1 MAPDTPETRQD
12 AATAALTAATLG
24 QGRQLDLLS
33 LALLLLALA
42 TLLLATT
49 GLTGHGLLGVS
60 VTAGLVQRYYAFR
73 CDLDAR
79 LFAHWAAC
87 WSGLWA
93 PDPQADLV
101 AFDHALTGVFGASEA
116 PTPPRPLAERVRG
129 ALRLLRHQSIALG
142 VQLSALLGA
151 ILWHLS
157 HTGSP

>member
-24 QGRQLDLLS
+24 QGRRLDLLS

-42 TLLLATT
+42 TLLLAAT
-49 GLTGHGLLGVS
+49 GLTERSLLGVS
-60 VTAGLVQRYYAFR
+60 VAAGLVQRYYATR

-87 WSGLWA
+87 WSSLWA

-101 AFDHALTGVFGASEA
+101 AFDQALTSVFGAEDA
-116 PTPPRPLAERVRG
+116 PIPPRPLADRVRG
-129 ALRLLRHQSIALG
+129 ALRLLRHQSIALAI
-142 VQLSALLGA
+142 QLAA
-151 ILWHLS
+151 ILGTLLSHLS
-157 HTGSP
+157 QTGST

>member
-42 TLLLATT
+42 ALLLAAT
-49 GLTGHGLLGVS
+49 GLTGRSLLGFS
-60 VTAGLVQRYYAFR
+60 VAAGLVERYYAFR
-73 CDLDAR
+73 SDLDAR

-93 PDPQADLV
+93 PDPQADLA
-101 AFDHALTGVFGASEA
+101 AFDQALAGVFGARKA
-116 PTPPRPLAERVRG
+116 PTPPRPLADRVRG
-129 ALRLLRHQSIALG
+129 ALRLLRHQFIALAI
-142 VQLSALLGA
+142 QLAAILGA

-157 HTGSP
+157 QTGST